1 MKKPFQYHI
10 ELKRLFYE
18 VFYEGFLFTKHTCC
32 IKRAMR

>member
-10 ELKRLFYE
+10 ELKRL
-18 VFYEGFLFTKHTCC
+18 FYEGFLFTKHTCC